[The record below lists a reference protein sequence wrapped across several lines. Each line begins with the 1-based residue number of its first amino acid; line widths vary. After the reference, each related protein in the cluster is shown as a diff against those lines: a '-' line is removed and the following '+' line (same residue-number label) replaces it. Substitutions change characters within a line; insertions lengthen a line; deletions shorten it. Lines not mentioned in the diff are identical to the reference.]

1 MATDEPKKFSD
12 ELKALRAEFAEVA
25 EKSKAAVAHLNTAI
39 IKQELLEMRQE
50 QDKTVA
56 KFAHHGVLESV
67 GNRDVMVLVGKSK
80 DTGHGLDSIVGQG
93 IDAAAKLRFAAQGNY
108 DLSVSASTFEAGA
121 AKSVNI
127 SDYDRMEKARAK
139 TEANAK
145 EIVPALRDI
154 MIANTPDKEYTRNR
168 HYVIISDGNTT
179 DSIEAAAKLIE
190 GTLRGNPKATFDF
203 INVGADNGNIVEL
216 VAKVNVADEAQRPR
230 IHDIAKVGDVWG
242 TFINVLHERI
252 SETPF
257 MKSAPVAPA
266 PTPTAQPTP

>member
-1 MATDEPKKFSD
+1 MANDEPKKFSD

-39 IKQELLEMRQE
+39 FKQEMLELRQE

-67 GNRDVMVLVGKSK
+67 GNRDVTVLVGKSK

-93 IDAAAKLRFAAQGNY
+93 IDAASKLRFAAHSNY

-203 INVGADNGNIVEL
+203 INVGADNGNINEL
-216 VAKVNVADEAQRPR
+216 AAKVNVADETQRPR
-230 IHDIAKVGDVWG
+230 IHTIAKADEVWG
-242 TFINVLHERI
+242 TFSDVLRERI
-252 SETPF
+252 AASPF
-257 MKSAPVAPA
+257 VKPAPVAPA